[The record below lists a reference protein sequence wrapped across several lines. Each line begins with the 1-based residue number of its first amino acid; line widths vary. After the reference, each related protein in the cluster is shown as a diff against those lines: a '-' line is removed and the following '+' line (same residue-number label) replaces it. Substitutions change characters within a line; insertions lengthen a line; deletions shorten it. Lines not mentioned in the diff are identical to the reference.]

1 MPRWNDDDR
10 TMLAKIRAQSGFSM
24 EKAAAL
30 MGITSRTL
38 ARYENGVN
46 DVPMGIAEQMTTI
59 YKVPFENVRQAVI
72 ATKTTTQKSKEM
84 NI

>member
-30 MGITSRTL
+30 MVITSRTL

-72 ATKTTTQKSKEM
+72 ATKATTQKSREVH
-84 NI
+84 I